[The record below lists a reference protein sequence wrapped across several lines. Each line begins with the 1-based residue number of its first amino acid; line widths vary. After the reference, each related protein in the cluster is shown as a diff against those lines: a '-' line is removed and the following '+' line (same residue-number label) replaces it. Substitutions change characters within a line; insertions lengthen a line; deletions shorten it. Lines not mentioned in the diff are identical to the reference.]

1 MIGKNL
7 PMIVAESLAS
17 IAVKISEF
25 NQNLSESKLEVTKLV
40 SKHSKEYLLKV
51 YPKKFETLY
60 FTIVRYYYRERKI
73 DDFGKKDILY
83 YEYEINND
91 SLISMRSKNY
101 LFFASV
107 KNNGVSTQEN
117 LKQFIESYFNTIQEL
132 IIEKEGLESSNLE
145 LSDLF
150 ELELE
155 IPELNPIEDVYASR
169 DKILPICIKQL
180 SVENFQGID
189 TLKIEHIS
197 VDSQWLFLV
206 GENGFGKTTILQS
219 IFLGLNGTS
228 DGNINLLDSK
238 NAVIQL
244 EYKSNE
250 VSHINNAIENN
261 NPLIHIAAYGPGRLN
276 LQGAA
281 SENAEDR
288 NSSVSYNLFKSDGFL
303 FNINAELVKWALKKD
318 KRFDLVKKAFCTLIP
333 NLADIRFNK
342 ETDQIEYIE
351 KEIGTTN
358 DTKATY
364 QPLPFQK
371 LASGFKSI
379 IALAGDI
386 IVRLSKNQKEA
397 KDPSDLAGIVLID
410 EIDLHLHPKF
420 QKKLIGS
427 FSKVFP
433 KIQFIVSTHSPIP
446 LLGAPENSMIF
457 KVTRNKADGVQIE
470 EVKIDL
476 KNLTPNLV
484 LTSGIFDMEDFVS
497 VQNEDITQVR
507 TEDSFDEMKH
517 NDEVEKYLKDFEKS
531 DKNFPDE
538 LFLSKSK

>member
-1 MIGKNL
+1 MSGKNIPKIVTEL
-7 PMIVAESLAS
+7 LREVAEYISNHNSNINS
-17 IAVKISEF
+17 IESY
-25 NQNLSESKLEVTKLV
+25 ESKIV
-40 SKHSKEYLLKV
+40 SKTSNEYFLKIF
-51 YPKKFETLY
+51 PKKFIDLHL
-60 FTIVRYYYRERKI
+60 TIIKYYRRERSI
-73 DDFGKKDILY
+73 EDDYKKDVFF
-83 YEYEINND
+83 YEVEINND
-91 SLISMRSKNY
+91 SLVSCRDWGFDYYRSIKDKSSY
-101 LFFASV
+101 SQ
-107 KNNGVSTQEN
+107 SE
-117 LKQFIESYFNTIQEL
+117 LKTLINRYFNSLPDL
-132 IIEKEGLESSNLE
+132 IIEKQSLENTNLNLTDLLDLEQDAE
-145 LSDLF
+145 L
-150 ELELE
+150 
-155 IPELNPIEDVYASR
+155 INPIANKFVVEE
-169 DKILPICIKQL
+169 KILPISLKQL
-180 SVENFQGID
+180 AVYNFQGID
-189 TLKIEHIS
+189 HLKVENIK
-197 VDSQWLFLV
+197 VDSQWVFLV

-219 IFLGLNGTS
+219 IFLGLNGSS
-228 DGNINLLDSK
+228 DGNINLLESK
-238 NAVIQL
+238 NAHIQL
-244 EYKSNE
+244 EYKSKE
-250 VSHINNAIENN
+250 VSQINNASENK
-261 NPLIHIAAYGPGRLN
+261 NPLIHLAAYGPGRLN
-276 LQGAA
+276 LQGAS

-288 NSSVSYNLFKSDGFL
+288 NSSVSYNLFNSDGFL
-303 FNINAELVKWALKKD
+303 YNINAELVKWALKDD

-333 NLADIRFNK
+333 HLADIRFNK

-351 KEIGTTN
+351 QEIGTIN
-358 DTKATY
+358 DTKVTY

-386 IVRLSKNQKEA
+386 IIRLSKNQKEA

-420 QKKLIGS
+420 QKQLIGS

-446 LLGAPENSMIF
+446 LLGAAENSMIF